1 MIKFVRGSE
10 QKLLMYGEQ
19 RQQKHLSEICARR
32 SVDCYVSKEK
42 DCHNDNDTAK
52 LGFFRM

>member
-1 MIKFVRGSE
+1 MIKFVGGSE

-32 SVDCYVSKEK
+32 IVDCYVSKEK